1 VPNSSKPSPGPD
13 VQDQLG
19 AETKLKGELELKAKE
34 DQLIEA
40 LRLALITAPAGPGI
54 PGEVCDRVCPGV
66 WAVETPSGAE
76 RAAPTAVRIKQ
87 GARTARIKQNRS
99 KLRTWMS

>member
-76 RAAPTAVRIKQ
+76 RVLLQARVSRLLIKFFFKILQ
-87 GARTARIKQNRS
+87 DS
-99 KLRTWMS
+99 